1 VAWGD
6 RATGTGAELLRP
18 PPGGRNTP
26 VLAPDMCAISAA
38 ARLPPGTF
46 ASPPPVVPHASL
58 SFVPHLHLPGRLQST
73 LTPPVCTSS
82 GPCCATVHSLPRW
95 RCGCLRID
103 RVPGVLDKDID
114 WAALG
119 GTRTR
124 WVASSA
130 YLACPSPLHHQDQGS
145 PLHRAAIL
153 RTVWRPRVP
162 LFNTRGSRPP
172 LACPYARQAAL
183 LLQVLGLC
191 VHLPHQ
197 LSLSAPSGAVL
208 TPQPTTVATQAPHWR
223 PAFVMRDCRTTRL
236 LP

>member
-1 VAWGD
+1 MPEHLALAGHGPSLHDLAGISSLDLDAVSM
-6 RATGTGAELLRP
+6 
-18 PPGGRNTP
+18 PG

-58 SFVPHLHLPGRLQST
+58 SFVPRLHLPGRLQST

-82 GPCCATVHSLPRW
+82 GPCCAAVPSLPRW

-114 WAALG
+114 RAALG

-130 YLACPSPLHHQDQGS
+130 HLACPSPCTTTRTRALLCTVPRSCGRSGGPRSRSSTCADHVRRSRARTPGRRPCCYKSSASACTS
-145 PLHRAAIL
+145 PTSCRC
-153 RTVWRPRVP
+153 
-162 LFNTRGSRPP
+162 PP
-172 LACPYARQAAL
+172 L
-183 LLQVLGLC
+183 GLY
-191 VHLPHQ
+191 
-197 LSLSAPSGAVL
+197 
-208 TPQPTTVATQAPHWR
+208 
-223 PAFVMRDCRTTRL
+223 
-236 LP
+236 